1 MPAVIRDTDSHSPQP
16 VAKKLAT
23 PNSHAEDRR
32 TNGNGNARRESE
44 RGESNGDTVTE
55 GGESEDG
62 EEDAEAETSD
72 VKMGHDHDG
81 DGGKEED
88 EDEEEEEDNEE
99 EDGEDNDG
107 EEEEPSLKYER
118 MGGAVNDL
126 LKKDSASALA
136 VSGKHLVRTLSNLGR
151 CTRPLCRPRPL
162 VPMAASFTCSIWL
175 ENASSPSN
183 LTKLL

>member
-23 PNSHAEDRR
+23 PNSHGEDRR

-81 DGGKEED
+81 DGGKE